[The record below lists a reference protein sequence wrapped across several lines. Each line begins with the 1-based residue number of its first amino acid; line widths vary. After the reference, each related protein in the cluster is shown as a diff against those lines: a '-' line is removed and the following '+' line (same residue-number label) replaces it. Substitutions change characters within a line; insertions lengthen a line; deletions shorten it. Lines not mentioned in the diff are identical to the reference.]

1 MNLIG
6 KKNKVTVQEAQRKS
20 AQDLIPIK
28 AIDSGIV
35 LTSDN
40 RLVQIMKV
48 GALNT
53 ELMSQNELHLLLES
67 YEAFLKSLTFRIQ
80 QEIVSEPVDL
90 KQYIHSQEEQL
101 EKTIDFNRRL
111 LLKSYIDYTKSME
124 TSRQIIRR
132 QRYIIFDVKI
142 KGSTNKDYEE
152 AVYEIE
158 DKKDHITSGL
168 RDLDLSCQPINNVEI
183 VRFFHIFFNYDGA
196 LHQRINPDM
205 LQNITIG
212 NSVYPTS
219 NELSLLR
226 QKAVGTTP
234 LIPMM
239 KIRSED

>member
-6 KKNKVTVQEAQRKS
+6 KKNRVTLQEAQRKS
-20 AQDLIPIK
+20 AQDLIPLK
-28 AIDSGIV
+28 AIDSGKV
-35 LTSDN
+35 LTTDN
-40 RLVQIMKV
+40 RLVQIIKV

-67 YEAFLKSLTFRIQ
+67 YEAFLKSLTFQIQ

-90 KQYIHSQEEQL
+90 KRYIHSQEEQL
-101 EKTIDFNRRL
+101 EKTKDFHRRL

-152 AVYEIE
+152 AIYEIE
-158 DKKDHITSGL
+158 DKKDHITTGL
-168 RDLDLSCQPINNVEI
+168 KDLDLNCQPISNVEI
-183 VRFFHIFFNYDGA
+183 VRFFHIFFNYEGA

-212 NSVYPTS
+212 NSDILTA

-226 QKAVGTTP
+226 QKAVGTP